1 MLVKSSTFII
11 SYHGKYGNQLLFAKA
26 ERIWDCKNIKL
37 VEYIPCCALK
47 AEIWLRTEILGG
59 FVSRRKEQIF
69 ENICTF
75 KNINGIIGVKHQKC
89 GKISLMNEE
98 K

>member
-1 MLVKSSTFII
+1 METNCF
-11 SYHGKYGNQLLFAKA
+11 FAKA

-69 ENICTF
+69 ENI
-75 KNINGIIGVKHQKC
+75 
-89 GKISLMNEE
+89 
-98 K
+98 

>member
-1 MLVKSSTFII
+1 METNCF
-11 SYHGKYGNQLLFAKA
+11 FAKA
-26 ERIWDCKNIKL
+26 ERLWIRKNIKL

-59 FVSRRKEQIF
+59 VVSRRKEQIF

-75 KNINGIIGVKHQKC
+75 KKHKWYNRR
-89 GKISLMNEE
+89 KASKVRKDIFNE
-98 K
+98 

>member
-1 MLVKSSTFII
+1 METNCF
-11 SYHGKYGNQLLFAKA
+11 FAKA

-37 VEYIPCCALK
+37 VGYIPCCALK

>member
-1 MLVKSSTFII
+1 MYGKKS
-11 SYHGKYGNQLLFAKA
+11 
-26 ERIWDCKNIKL
+26 
-37 VEYIPCCALK
+37 YIPCCELK
-47 AEIWLRTEILGG
+47 AEIWLRTEIHGL
-59 FVSRRKEQIF
+59 FVLRGKEQIF

-75 KNINGIIGVKHQKC
+75 KNINGIIGIKHRRC

>member
-1 MLVKSSTFII
+1 MLFCKS
-11 SYHGKYGNQLLFAKA
+11 GEEYGIAK
-26 ERIWDCKNIKL
+26 IIKL

-89 GKISLMNEE
+89 GKIFLMNEE

>member
-1 MLVKSSTFII
+1 M
-11 SYHGKYGNQLLFAKA
+11 LFAKA

-59 FVSRRKEQIF
+59 FVLRRKEQIF

-75 KNINGIIGVKHQKC
+75 LGIDGIMNVTVQAIN
-89 GKISLMNEE
+89 LFL
-98 K
+98 

>member
-1 MLVKSSTFII
+1 MKKYTKIQKI
-11 SYHGKYGNQLLFAKA
+11 SDNKFLNLFHM
-26 ERIWDCKNIKL
+26 N
-37 VEYIPCCALK
+37 ALTDQG
-47 AEIWLRTEILGG
+47 RPFDYY

>member
-1 MLVKSSTFII
+1 METNCFLQKRRE
-11 SYHGKYGNQLLFAKA
+11 YGIA
-26 ERIWDCKNIKL
+26 KNIKL

-59 FVSRRKEQIF
+59 FVLRRKEQIF

-89 GKISLMNEE
+89 GKIFLMNEE

>member
-1 MLVKSSTFII
+1 MYGKKS
-11 SYHGKYGNQLLFAKA
+11 
-26 ERIWDCKNIKL
+26 
-37 VEYIPCCALK
+37 YIPCCALK
-47 AEIWLRTEILGG
+47 AEIRLRTEIHGG

-75 KNINGIIGVKHQKC
+75 KNINGIIGIKHRRC